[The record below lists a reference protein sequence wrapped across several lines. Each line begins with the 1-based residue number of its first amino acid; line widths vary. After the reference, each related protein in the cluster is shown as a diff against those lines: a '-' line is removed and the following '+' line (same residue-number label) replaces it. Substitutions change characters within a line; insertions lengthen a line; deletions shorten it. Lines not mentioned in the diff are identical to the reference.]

1 VISRSHRHMG
11 QKNKYY
17 LLHIKGLMSLILVI
31 FFLQIFF
38 NKENNKSINQHKLF
52 IGWNRWKHWEFKLM
66 LKCHCACTSEIGTCI
81 NNVGR
86 RCVQKNN
93 ENTRFVV
100 ESCQTTFYMHTL
112 KVCINMQCKNNL
124 KNRQNQRHYNYKGT
138 FLVVYVYTRF
148 KANNV

>member
-1 VISRSHRHMG
+1 MISRSHRHMG

-17 LLHIKGLMSLILVI
+17 LLHIKGLMSLILAI
-31 FFLQIFF
+31 FFLRIFF

-86 RCVQKNN
+86 RCVQKTTKLHAFWLNL
-93 ENTRFVV
+93 TKRRFICILWRYVLTLNAK
-100 ESCQTTFYMHTL
+100 TT
-112 KVCINMQCKNNL
+112 L

-138 FLVVYVYTRF
+138 FLIVYVYTRF